1 MCNYN
6 TFFTS
11 LQSLFSIWLVEKEE
25 ALNEVKTSNF
35 KDSAEINM
43 NVRQLAVS
51 ITPVCFGC
59 WHLLWKKYVANLNF
73 WRCKCQYSF
82 HCNE

>member
-43 NVRQLAVS
+43 NVRKLAVS

-59 WHLLWKKYVANLNF
+59 WHLLWKNML
-73 WRCKCQYSF
+73 QI
-82 HCNE
+82 